1 MRKNGSSNSTRLNAV
16 DDPTALLPKSQD
28 SFRAAIFCCSPTTDN
43 LSGTAPPR
51 HLFGLNIRVMMTSLR
66 VGAAQV
72 AFEEAKVW
80 ATEYLV
86 GRPGASAY
94 PAYDGYPGSDSD
106 LIAPQDLL
114 AVALLNVS
122 NKPLKVYYGL
132 QSQLELLN
140 EGLQSPD
147 LKGSLCDASAATLEA
162 IADLFGVLEEK
173 RADNVKLTTLSKV
186 LHRKRPE
193 LLPSSMPRSATATPI
208 VSALPSLPRRSGARG
223 ITGWLGWKRSNMI

>member
-1 MRKNGSSNSTRLNAV
+1 MV
-16 DDPTALLPKSQD
+16 
-28 SFRAAIFCCSPTTDN
+28 
-43 LSGTAPPR
+43 
-51 HLFGLNIRVMMTSLR
+51 TSLR

-72 AFEEAKVW
+72 EFEKAKVW

-132 QSQLELLN
+132 RSQLELLN
-140 EGLQSPD
+140 ERLQSPD
-147 LKGSLCDASAATLEA
+147 LKGSLREASPATLEA
-162 IADLFGVLEEK
+162 IADLFDVLEEK
-173 RADNVKLTTLSKV
+173 PADNVKLTTLSKV
-186 LHRKRPE
+186 LHRKRPD
-193 LLPSSMPRSATATPI
+193 LLPLFDAKIRYCYTDCVRAPVPPKKNRSKRDYRLAWLEALQRDLDGQYAQWEEIASIAPGPRISPLR
-208 VSALPSLPRRSGARG
+208 ALDIIGWELGRR
-223 ITGWLGWKRSNMI
+223 KN